1 MTTTPRRSHA
11 PDGDGRDP
19 SRDGLRNRVEA
30 HVLTHYAPLWRA
42 VHGNRWLHRKANALL
57 TDVAVLKA
65 PPRPN
70 PLSTMAPYTSWPSLT
85 DRSYV
90 GRHLPPDTAPHP
102 GRPTPQRAAELFRRE
117 GTGRSCPRSTA
128 LLPAF
133 AQWFTDGFLRGHGL
147 GGDPRRTDSPHTINL
162 VQLYGAGEEVTACLR
177 EFEGGRLKSR
187 TVRGGEFPPLLC
199 DQGRIKAEFERLK
212 PVRWDDVPEPLRD
225 TVFASGGDRAH
236 AHIGPMLVNVLF
248 LREHNRIA
256 GVLSRAYPAWDDERV
271 FQTTR
276 NILVVMTIRLV
287 LEEYINHLTPYHFRF
302 ILDPMRTVR
311 SSWHRENWSTI
322 EFSLVYRWHSLIPS
336 TYRIG
341 GRDVPLLH
349 TLANGRI
356 IEERGMG
363 PLFDD
368 LSRQPAG
375 LISLFNTDPL
385 LLEIEARSVEVGRE
399 LDVAS
404 YNDYRE
410 HFGFP
415 RATDLRQVSG
425 DPVVREALHDL
436 YGGVDELDLY
446 VGLFAEDARHGSL
459 FGNLLGRIIGI
470 DAFSEALTNPL
481 LSPRLFT
488 AATFSAEGLDILRR
502 TRSLSDVV
510 HRNLPEDDGRYLVS
524 LGTKHASRSGPA
536 EDGVRTA
543 ARHRR
548 VRVAG

>member
-1 MTTTPRRSHA
+1 MTTTSRRA
-11 PDGDGRDP
+11 RTGTGDGRDP
-19 SRDGLRNRVEA
+19 SRDGWRNRVEA
-30 HVLTHYAPLWRA
+30 HVLTHYEPLWRA
-42 VHGNRWLHRKANALL
+42 VQGNRWLYRTTNAAL
-57 TDVAVLKA
+57 TDLAILKA

-70 PLSTMAPYTSWPSLT
+70 PLSTLAPYTSWASLT

-102 GRPTPQRAAELFRRE
+102 GRPAPTRAAELFRRDGE
-117 GTGRSCPRSTA
+117 GATCARSTA

-133 AQWFTDGFLRGHGL
+133 AQWFTDGFLRGHGR
-147 GGDPRRTDSPHTINL
+147 GGDPRRTDSPHTIDL
-162 VQLYGAGEEVTACLR
+162 VQLYGANAEATACLR
-177 EFEGGRLKSR
+177 ELEGGRLKSR
-187 TVRGGEFPPLLC
+187 TVGGGEFPPLLC
-199 DQGRIKAEFERLK
+199 DQGRIKAEFEALK
-212 PVRWDDVPEPLRD
+212 PVRWEDVPEQLRD
-225 TVFASGGDRAH
+225 TVFAAGGDRAH
-236 AHIGPMLVNVLF
+236 AHLGPMLVNVLF

-256 GVLSRAYPAWDDERV
+256 GLLTRAHPAWDDERV

-287 LEEYINHLTPYHFRF
+287 LEEYINHLTPFHFRF
-302 ILDPMRTVR
+302 RLDPRRTVR
-311 SSWHRENWSTI
+311 SSWYRENWSTI

-349 TLANGRI
+349 TLANGRL

-375 LISLFNTDPL
+375 RMSLFNTDPL
-385 LLEIEARSVEVGRE
+385 LLPIEERSVEVSRALE
-399 LDVAS
+399 VAP

-415 RATDLRQVSG
+415 RATDLRQVTG
-425 DPVVREALHDL
+425 DPAVLEALHDL

-446 VGLFAEDARHGSL
+446 VGIFAEDARHGSL

-470 DAFSEALTNPL
+470 DSFSEALTNPL

-488 AATFSAEGLDILRR
+488 AATFSPEGIDILRR
-502 TRSLSDVV
+502 TRTLSDVV

-524 LGTKHASRSGPA
+524 LGVK
-536 EDGVRTA
+536 RT
-543 ARHRR
+543 R
-548 VRVAG
+548 

>member
-1 MTTTPRRSHA
+1 MTTTARRA
-11 PDGDGRDP
+11 RTGNGNGDGGGGGGGEGRDP
-19 SRDGLRNRVEA
+19 SRDGLRNRIEA
-30 HVLTHYAPLWRA
+30 HVLTHYEPLWRA
-42 VHGNRWLHRKANALL
+42 VQGNRWLYRRTNAAL
-57 TDVAVLKA
+57 TDLAILKA

-70 PLSTMAPYTSWPSLT
+70 PLSTLAPYTSWTSLT

-90 GRHLPPDTAPHP
+90 GRHLPPDPAPHP
-102 GRPTPQRAAELFRRE
+102 ARPAPERAAELFRRDGE
-117 GTGRSCPRSTA
+117 GGTCARSTA

-133 AQWFTDGFLRGHGL
+133 AQWFTDGFLRGHGK
-147 GGDPRRTDSPHTINL
+147 GGDPRRTDSPHTIDM
-162 VQLYGAGEEVTACLR
+162 VQLYGADPEMTACLR

-187 TVRGGEFPPLLC
+187 TVDGGEFPPLLC
-199 DQGRIKAEFERLK
+199 DEGRIKAEFEALK
-212 PVRWDDVPEPLRD
+212 PVRWEDVPEPLRD

-236 AHIGPMLVNVLF
+236 AHLGPMLVNVLF

-256 GVLSRAYPAWDDERV
+256 GLLARAHRSWDDERI

-287 LEEYINHLTPYHFRF
+287 LEEYINHLTPFHFRF
-302 ILDPMRTVR
+302 RLDPSRTVR
-311 SSWHRENWSTI
+311 SSWYRENWSTI
-322 EFSLVYRWHSLIPS
+322 EFSLVYRWHALIPS
-336 TYRIG
+336 AYRIA
-341 GRDVPLLH
+341 GREVPLLH

-375 LISLFNTDPL
+375 HMGLFNTDPL
-385 LLEIEARSVEVGRE
+385 LLPIEARSVEVGRE
-399 LDVAS
+399 LKVAS

-446 VGLFAEDARHGSL
+446 VGIHAEDARHGSL

-470 DAFSEALTNPL
+470 DSFSEALTNPL

-488 AATFSAEGLDILRR
+488 AETFSPEGMEILRR

-510 HRNLPEDDGRYLVS
+510 HRNLPEDDGRYRVS
-524 LGTKHASRSGPA
+524 LGVKHAR
-536 EDGVRTA
+536 
-543 ARHRR
+543 
-548 VRVAG
+548 

>member
-1 MTTTPRRSHA
+1 MTTTSRRA
-11 PDGDGRDP
+11 RTGAEDGRDP

-30 HVLTHYAPLWRA
+30 HVLTHYEPLWRA
-42 VHGNRWLHRKANALL
+42 VQGNRWLYRRTNAVL
-57 TDVAVLKA
+57 TDRAILKA

-70 PLSTMAPYTSWPSLT
+70 PLSTMAPYTSWASLT

-90 GRHLPPDTAPHP
+90 GRHLPPDPAPHP
-102 GRPTPQRAAELFRRE
+102 GRPSPARAAELFRRDGDG
-117 GTGRSCPRSTA
+117 GTCPRSTA

-133 AQWFTDGFLRGHGL
+133 AQWFTDGFLRGHGK
-147 GGDPRRTDSPHTINL
+147 GGDPRRTDSPHTIDM
-162 VQLYGAGEEVTACLR
+162 VQLYGANAAMTACLR

-187 TVRGGEFPPLLC
+187 TVGGGEFPPLLC
-199 DQGRIKAEFERLK
+199 ENGRIKAEFAALK
-212 PVRWDDVPEPLRD
+212 PARWEDVPEPLRD

-236 AHIGPMLVNVLF
+236 AHLGPMLVNVLF

-256 GVLSRAYPAWDDERV
+256 GVLARAYPSWDDERL

-287 LEEYINHLTPYHFRF
+287 LEEYINHLTPFHFRF
-302 ILDPMRTVR
+302 RLDPRRTVR
-311 SSWHRENWSTI
+311 TSWHRENWSTI

-336 TYRIG
+336 AYRIA
-341 GRDVPLLH
+341 GREVPLLH

-375 LISLFNTDPL
+375 RMGLFNTDPL
-385 LLEIEARSVEVGRE
+385 LLPIEERSVEVGRVLE
-399 LDVAS
+399 VAS

-415 RATDLRQVSG
+415 RATDLRQLSG

-446 VGLFAEDARHGSL
+446 VGIFAEDARHGSL

-470 DAFSEALTNPL
+470 DSFSEALTNPL

-488 AATFSAEGLDILRR
+488 PATFSAEGMDILRR

-524 LGTKHASRSGPA
+524 LGAKRAP
-536 EDGVRTA
+536 
-543 ARHRR
+543 
-548 VRVAG
+548 